1 MGNLSK
7 LAQLAR
13 TRRYGA
19 IRSLAGRWLWS
30 TSEAVAIARPVE
42 PPLPVPRA
50 LVPISVRPLEPG
62 DHAAFTDLAAAGPSD
77 DDVLVRIN
85 AAHLLDSGLRTC
97 YVAVTESGEPCY
109 MQYVIDASQ
118 NPLLEDVFGGLV
130 PPIGRGEAVLE
141 FAFTLEP
148 YRARGIMPAVM
159 GQLAA
164 RAREAGVERLIL
176 YVPADNAVMRRF
188 YERLGFEEFGV
199 RRERIRLLRRRVEL
213 VLDGEEP
220 ASGSREQLD

>member
-1 MGNLSK
+1 VSNLGK

-13 TRRYGA
+13 TRRWGA
-19 IRSLAGRWLWS
+19 VRSLAGRWLWS
-30 TSEAVAIARPVE
+30 TSEAIAIVRPVE

-50 LVPISVRPLEPG
+50 MIPISVRPLEPQ
-62 DHAAFTDLAAAGPSD
+62 DHAAFTDLAGAGPND

-85 AAHLLDSGLRTC
+85 AAHLLESGLRTC

-109 MQYVIDASQ
+109 MQYVVDASQ
-118 NPLLEDVFGGLV
+118 NPLLEEVFGGLV
-130 PPIGRGEAVLE
+130 PPIGEGEAVLE

-159 GQLAA
+159 GELAA
-164 RAREAGVERLIL
+164 RARAAGVERLIL

-213 VLDGEEP
+213 VLEAAAP
-220 ASGSREQLD
+220 PSRPGEQLD